1 MAEKRK
7 GPVGC
12 DRVCGSEEGEGEGF
26 FHVLSYE
33 FLLDLA
39 LILLFTK
46 LLGMGTR
53 KLHMPQVVGA
63 LIAGVV
69 LGPSVLN
76 LLHDVTFLKKT
87 AELGVVV
94 LMFNAGLNTDMDEM
108 KHAGK
113 ASFIVAVIGVLVPLL
128 GGFGVATLFHVG
140 TADAGSSVFLQNLF
154 FGVILTATSVSI
166 TVETLRELGKLSSP
180 VGSAILGAALIDDII
195 GIIALTV
202 VSSTADSSVN
212 IWITLLKIL
221 LFFVFVAG
229 AGYIFYRLFTFFNKR
244 DNRDLRRYVIV
255 AFVFCLLLAFSAE
268 HFFGVADITGAF
280 FAGLIISHTERTK
293 YLANRFSTLS
303 YILLSPIFFASLG
316 LNVDLSN
323 GISSHILVFAGVLLL
338 VAVLTKVVG
347 CGLGAKMCGYSG
359 RESMQIGVGM
369 MSRGEVALIISQK
382 GVALGLL
389 STAYFGPIILLVIA
403 TSIITPIIL
412 KLTFCEPGQGGG
424 KLACMLHRN
433 KNIASPD
440 EEFPSCGFTPQS

>member
-1 MAEKRK
+1 MYEAE
-7 GPVGC
+7 
-12 DRVCGSEEGEGEGF
+12 EEEREGF

-46 LLGMGTR
+46 LLGMFTR
-53 KLHMPQVVGA
+53 KLRMPQVVGA
-63 LIAGVV
+63 LLAGVV

-94 LMFNAGLNTDMDEM
+94 LMFDAGLNTDMDEM

-113 ASFIVAVIGVLVPLL
+113 ASFIVAMIGVLVPLL
-128 GGFGVATLFHVG
+128 GGFAVATLFHIG
-140 TADAGSSVFLQNLF
+140 QDTPTTSAFLQNLF

-166 TVETLRELGKLSSP
+166 TVETLRELGKLSTP

-202 VSSTADSSVN
+202 ISSTADANVN
-212 IWITLLKIL
+212 LWITLAKIL

-229 AGYIFYRLFTFFNKR
+229 AGYLFYRLFTYFNKR

-255 AFVFCLLLAFSAE
+255 SFVFCLLMAFSAE

-316 LNVDLSN
+316 LNVDFSN
-323 GISSHILVFAGVLLL
+323 GLSTHILIFAGVLLL
-338 VAVLTKVVG
+338 VAVGTKVIG
-347 CGLGAKMCGYSG
+347 CGLGAKMCGYNS

-382 GVALGLL
+382 GAALGLL
-389 STAYFGPIILLVIA
+389 STVYFGPIILLVIA
-403 TSIITPIIL
+403 TSVLTPIFL
-412 KLTFCEPGQGGG
+412 KLTFCEPGDKKKGGG
-424 KLACMLHRN
+424 RLACMLRRN
-433 KNIASPD
+433 KAIAAPD
-440 EEFPSCGFTPQS
+440 EENPSCTIAPQLPASAE